1 MRLKFGGVAV
11 GSPIL
16 DVKLTATKDWVCFFI
31 ISHYFFFSWTEL
43 SLIDQGGSRGSN
55 VEKGYC

>member
-16 DVKLTATKDWVCFFI
+16 DVKLTATKDWVCFLI
-31 ISHYFFFSWTEL
+31 ISHFFFSWTEL
-43 SLIDQGGSRGSN
+43 SLIDQRGSRGSD